1 MRRNSAKP
9 RVGETSTVI
18 ANELRAMLKRKE
30 FEDRLRG
37 IIEAQLRDKARN
49 EAWKKELEEKLPG
62 IRERYPNIT
71 EEESALLP
79 MVEFNKLSIAHQQK
93 LIKSYKEL
101 LQQFFKEHK
110 TWIANGAPEEDI
122 EWYKDLLRDSKNSL
136 ESSLKET
143 VKSQEE
149 LRWQKSIFDK

>member
-1 MRRNSAKP
+1 MNRKNKNP
-9 RVGETSTVI
+9 RVGETSKVI
-18 ANELRAMLKRKE
+18 ADELRAMLRQKA

-37 IIEAQLRDKARN
+37 IIEAQLKDKARN

-71 EEESALLP
+71 KEEAKLLP
-79 MVEFNKLSIAHQQK
+79 NIEFNKLSIAHHQK
-93 LIKSYKEL
+93 LIKSYKDL

-122 EWYKDLLRDSKNSL
+122 EWYKNLLRDSKNGL
-136 ESSLKET
+136 ESSLKEV
-143 VKSQEE
+143 VKEQEE
-149 LRWQKSIFDK
+149 LKWQTSIFNQ